1 MKHRGSPGAHNKC
14 SVLAIVISSIQ
25 INLGPSTVTKG
36 HNVSRQGDG
45 CEKVRMMGIRE
56 SREEGKQFVLC
67 FPQGVS
73 SETHGR
79 GNVMRSLEEDL
90 RRSQDCF
97 TRIKITAWGIRLGL
111 K

>member
-1 MKHRGSPGAHNKC
+1 M
-14 SVLAIVISSIQ
+14 LAIVISIQ
-25 INLGPSTVTKG
+25 VNLGPSTVTK
-36 HNVSRQGDG
+36 GDG
-45 CEKVRMMGIRE
+45 CEKVRMMGIQEDWKAGRKAICPL
-56 SREEGKQFVLC
+56 S

-97 TRIKITAWGIRLGL
+97 TRIKITAWGIRLGSE
-111 K
+111 

>member
-1 MKHRGSPGAHNKC
+1 MRKLERWGS
-14 SVLAIVISSIQ
+14 
-25 INLGPSTVTKG
+25 
-36 HNVSRQGDG
+36 
-45 CEKVRMMGIRE
+45 EKT
-56 SREEGKQFVLC
+56 GKQGGGKAICPLS

-97 TRIKITAWGIRLGL
+97 TRIKITARGIRLGS